1 MASLAVAP
9 SPKHHPLF
17 LQAAFTHLG
26 LALLLLLTTW
36 TVETAIWQTYG
47 LVFVVWFG
55 SFILVRKAAYRLHD
69 LRIQYLHTF
78 FMLKI
83 LLMILLLHLGWLP
96 NLHLNADIFGYDPQR
111 YYFQANDL
119 AEQNFQLNEQFTLN
133 YTGILYYYGF
143 IFKLLGFNPLIP
155 ALVNAFVT
163 LIAALF
169 LLELG
174 YSLVPEPTPYHWTLG
189 LFFFIPE
196 VIWFD
201 AITSR
206 ETIVMSLIVCI
217 ILLSRRYYLASLSQ
231 RNAQFSL
238 VLMLALMLMLGLIRT
253 PMMIA
258 VQVAVVGLFFVTRMY
273 PLGRFLSLILIA
285 MTTGI
290 VLLAP
295 QIASELGSYGSDYS
309 ESFSQLALRNEFF
322 ATPQFQWRERSV
334 GLLFIADTI
343 PEAILFAPT
352 RLLIYV
358 AQPLPNIPINPG
370 SMQRGEY
377 GSWQYLMVIFSSLL
391 YLGLFPFGLAATLH
405 SLRQRTWLV
414 FTLPM
419 WVLMVVIS
427 SGTQIV
433 SDRYR
438 VMAVPF
444 IWASIWLGFFSPRR
458 TVTGMYIVWLFV
470 LISSAILF
478 TVYRFN

>member
-1 MASLAVAP
+1 
-9 SPKHHPLF
+9 
-17 LQAAFTHLG
+17 
-26 LALLLLLTTW
+26 
-36 TVETAIWQTYG
+36 
-47 LVFVVWFG
+47 
-55 SFILVRKAAYRLHD
+55 
-69 LRIQYLHTF
+69 
-78 FMLKI
+78 
-83 LLMILLLHLGWLP
+83 
-96 NLHLNADIFGYDPQR
+96 
-111 YYFQANDL
+111 
-119 AEQNFQLNEQFTLN
+119 
-133 YTGILYYYGF
+133 
-143 IFKLLGFNPLIP
+143 
-155 ALVNAFVT
+155 
-163 LIAALF
+163 
-169 LLELG
+169 
-174 YSLVPEPTPYHWTLG
+174 
-189 LFFFIPE
+189 
-196 VIWFD
+196 
-201 AITSR
+201 
-206 ETIVMSLIVCI
+206 
-217 ILLSRRYYLASLSQ
+217 
-231 RNAQFSL
+231 
-238 VLMLALMLMLGLIRT
+238 
-253 PMMIA
+253 
-258 VQVAVVGLFFVTRMY
+258 
-273 PLGRFLSLILIA
+273 

-358 AQPLPNIPINPG
+358 AQPLPNIPINLG

-377 GSWQYLMVIFSSLL
+377 SSWQYLMVIFSSLL

-419 WVLMVVIS
+419 WVLMIVIS

-444 IWASIWLGFFSPRR
+444 IWASIWLGFSSPRR